1 MPNFNED
8 AKRAQQL
15 PASLQFAIVTLL
27 KNIPNGAFWGFTS
40 YAEAKKYAE
49 ALKQDS
55 NIVARRIGTGDAV
68 LIEINPDYLLKAVS
82 AVDASLLNQ
91 TDVQNMQKGI
101 ATAGAQLEKFLI
113 NKADKNYTG
122 LVGIYCTN
130 DTPTITYKG
139 TAYPAFR
146 INIMAALN
154 ALANW
159 GYQVR
164 VGDKFMPSQAAA
176 QSGSAL
182 FASMQLSPTSTGVFM
197 QIKSTL
203 TPDQLK
209 SLKVQRGLIAPK
221 KSSK

>member
-1 MPNFNED
+1 MPNFEED

-55 NIVARRIGTGDAV
+55 NITARKLGTGDAV

-82 AVDASLLNQ
+82 AVDASLLTQ
-91 TDVQNMQKGI
+91 ADVQNMQKGI
-101 ATAGAQLEKFLI
+101 ATAGAQMEKFLI
-113 NKADKNYTG
+113 SKADKAYTG

-139 TAYPAFR
+139 VSYPAFR
-146 INIMAALN
+146 INIMTALN

-159 GYQVR
+159 GYQVK
-164 VGDKFMPSQAAA
+164 VGDKFVPPQAAA
-176 QSGSAL
+176 QSGAAL

-197 QIKSTL
+197 QVRSTL
-203 TPDQLK
+203 TPEQLK
-209 SLKVQRGLIAPK
+209 NIKAQRGVGK
-221 KSSK
+221 KSTK